1 MPREKLLREKS
12 NDLVAAI
19 RFAPPGVIHGP
30 QPVATPCM
38 HSLTLFKVNC
48 SIQVQRFVEFLY
60 DIVTR
65 MDLIGQI

>member
-30 QPVATPCM
+30 QPVTSAEKGLLM
-38 HSLTLFKVNC
+38 HCTLSLSVLHAVLTSEGEFMWAC
-48 SIQVQRFVEFLY
+48 SY
-60 DIVTR
+60 Y
-65 MDLIGQI
+65 